1 MQSGKRASGSFRSSF
16 QEEARRRYR
25 KRMQEEY
32 EEELER
38 VVRSSSIVFEYR
50 ESLAKLLV
58 MPNGFF
64 LCLLDQLST

>member
-1 MQSGKRASGSFRSSF
+1 
-16 QEEARRRYR
+16 
-25 KRMQEEY
+25 MQEEY

-58 MPNGFF
+58 MLNGTF